1 MPRASTV
8 RSLCLLLISMAL
20 LLTLYVQDQSWQ
32 PCHVVSRSRDD
43 ERHVTAR
50 DVVNVT
56 SSRRAPAPVGD
67 ESSVSAAGAS
77 WDYNW
82 DSYVCVRSLTLSPK
96 MTIDTVAENQRLF

>member
-1 MPRASTV
+1 
-8 RSLCLLLISMAL
+8 MAL

-82 DSYVCVRSLTLSPK
+82 DAYVCSLFNFSPK
-96 MTIDTVAENQRLF
+96 MTIDTVAENQHLF